1 DWKSRV
7 RELMELYVDRL
18 PGAFIEEKEHSIAW
32 HYRRADPD
40 LASVRVKE
48 LTDTLISLTENGQ
61 ANILEGS
68 KVIEVRP
75 SGVGK
80 GAAASVFLFPEPD
93 FILALGDD
101 STDEDLFNAMPRSA
115 HTIRVGLTK
124 SQARYSLYSQPQA
137 VQLLES
143 LAACGP
149 PTAEDDTTTLARS
162 VTEGQTVAPGH
173 RRREHAGKPLA
184 ESLGPPQAIVP

>member
-1 DWKSRV
+1 
-7 RELMELYVDRL
+7 MELYVDRL

-32 HYRRADPD
+32 HYRRADAD

-101 STDEDLFNAMPRSA
+101 STDEDLFKAMPRSA

-124 SQARYSLYSQPQA
+124 SQARYSLYNQPQA

-143 LAACGP
+143 IATCGP
-149 PTAEDDTTTLARS
+149 PAGHDDDTVLIGSAAENKIGGAT
-162 VTEGQTVAPGH
+162 H
-173 RRREHAGKPLA
+173 RKREHTGRPLA
-184 ESLGPPQAIVP
+184 ESLGPPQAIPRSSITAAR